1 MDTNRARTFRPGRK
15 QGGIRMEIN
24 LEEMGKAAVLRLKGR
39 LDATSA
45 KAFRAKVE
53 RLVEKDRVRLV
64 VHLAAVDFIDSS
76 GLGALVA
83 DLRSV
88 NRRGGDIKVAAL
100 QTAVRS
106 VFELTRLDRIFDIL
120 DDVPAAVR
128 SFDREGQEEASRS

>member
-1 MDTNRARTFRPGRK
+1 
-15 QGGIRMEIN
+15 MEIN
-24 LEEMGKAAVLRLKGR
+24 LEEMGKAVLRLKGR

-45 KAFRAKVE
+45 KAFRAEVE
-53 RLVEKDRVRLV
+53 GLVEKDRVRLV